1 MQEGISEDIFT
12 VRTICTY
19 MTELQVET
27 GVYATG
33 DHKVDLRSLRCHCDR
48 QEGCKFVL
56 YAASIDEKTKL
67 TRLTREER
75 QRMHWLGTGI

>member
-1 MQEGISEDIFT
+1 
-12 VRTICTY
+12 
-19 MTELQVET
+19 MTALQVET

-56 YAASIDEKTKL
+56 YAASIDENTKL
-67 TRLTREER
+67 TRLTREETTDALAR
-75 QRMHWLGTGI
+75 HRYIITLDNTMVDRR